1 MHYQERTRVVRR
13 QDSTALLCAAR
24 DGERQPPGVLC
35 VPAHLLVQWR
45 APLSFRFPA
54 DAREPVAYAHF
65 QQQIHCGRA
74 RQRSQPR

>member
-1 MHYQERTRVVRR
+1 MHHQERTRVVRR

-24 DGERQPPGVLC
+24 DGERQPPGVC

-54 DAREPVAYAHF
+54 DAREPVAHAHS
-65 QQQIHCGRA
+65 QQQMYCERA
-74 RQRSQPR
+74 RQRSHPR